1 MIKIELQHFKAF
13 NDASP
18 IALDNPGV
26 KNILLYGEN
35 GSGKSSIFEALR
47 YVFFKDEIEKVDP
60 LLPPAEKA
68 ALIDAIRSKYNSR
81 QNIIPFSIKINN
93 QDYSSFLITDYQ
105 AFFLNRFE
113 RMESLSIIRILEHLP
128 MPESDIHQFVEI
140 SWEMIKEDVNHNL
153 RDYFHEPYEISVGDK
168 AQGYDI
174 TIKNTLTN
182 LSRSNELNRF
192 FNEAIINLIQLL
204 IWFAS
209 VQLMLDKSKKRL
221 IVLDDFITSLD
232 AANRTY
238 LIRYLMEKFKEEQLV
253 ILTHDFSFYNVTS
266 YIITQIERMDSKWA
280 FKKLYLIGDEHRI
293 EDIRKINIKRLR
305 KEFNSTTCN
314 LNDLGNQIRKCFE
327 ELLHELASRLTVG
340 NLEETCDIINRIGQ
354 SKDIYW
360 KPNHSLHDLISQIE
374 TIILTTSDTQVKS
387 KLQQSIDEYKLTNIN
402 VLQDTIKKLK
412 LYQKVS
418 MHPLSHGV
426 LGVPHF
432 QQKDVEQSLILLEKL
447 NDCVHSIIDGKI

>member
-1 MIKIELQHFKAF
+1 MNKIELQNFKAF

-18 IALDNPGV
+18 IVLDNQGR

-47 YVFFKDEIEKVDP
+47 YVFFKNEIEKVDP
-60 LLPPAEKA
+60 LLPPAEKV
-68 ALIDAIRSKYNSR
+68 ALIDAIKSKYNSR

-113 RMESLSIIRILEHLP
+113 YMESISIIKILEHLP
-128 MPESDIHQFVEI
+128 MPESDIHRFVEI
-140 SWEMIKEDVNHNL
+140 SWEMIKDDINRNL
-153 RDYFHEPYEISVGDK
+153 TDYFHEPYEISVGDK
-168 AQGYDI
+168 TRGYDI

-182 LSRSNELNRF
+182 LSRSNELNKF

-221 IVLDDFITSLD
+221 IILDDFITSLD

-238 LIRYLMEKFKEEQLV
+238 LIRYLIEKFKEEQLV
-253 ILTHDFSFYNVTS
+253 ILTHDFSFFNVTS
-266 YIITQIERMDSKWA
+266 YIITHIERKDSNWT

-293 EDIRKINIKRLR
+293 EEIHKKNIKKLKNEFR
-305 KEFNSTTCN
+305 KSTCN
-314 LNDLGNQIRKCFE
+314 LDDLGNKIRKCFE
-327 ELLHELASRLTVG
+327 ELLHELASKLTVG
-340 NLEETCDIINRIGQ
+340 NLEETRDIINRIGQ

-360 KPNHSLHDLISQIE
+360 KPNESLHDLISQIE
-374 TIILTTSDTQVKS
+374 TIIATTSDTQVKT
-387 KLQQSIDEYKLTNIN
+387 KLQQIIGEYKLTNAT

-447 NDCVHSIIDGKI
+447 DTCVHSIID